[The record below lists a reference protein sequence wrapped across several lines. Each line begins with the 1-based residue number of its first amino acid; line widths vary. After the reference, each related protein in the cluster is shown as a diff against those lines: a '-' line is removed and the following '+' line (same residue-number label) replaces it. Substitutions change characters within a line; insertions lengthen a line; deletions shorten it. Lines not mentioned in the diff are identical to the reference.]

1 MIAYFDYD
9 DDDDDDDDDDISLFI
24 KTTNDKCKC

>member
-1 MIAYFDYD
+1 MISYFDYD
-9 DDDDDDDDDDISLFI
+9 DDDDDDDDIALFI